1 MRIGVRFYRFLSDFI
16 ISYIICDG
24 LKNVADIFIHYAVLK
39 TLTLVRA
46 NVSVVDLSRAD
57 KYPVKLYPLKSFFS
71 RSILSQACQ

>member
-1 MRIGVRFYRFLSDFI
+1 MRISIHFYSLLSDFI

-24 LKNVADIFIHYAVLK
+24 SKNIADIFIHYAVLK

-57 KYPVKLYPLKSFFS
+57 KYPVKLYPLKSSFS